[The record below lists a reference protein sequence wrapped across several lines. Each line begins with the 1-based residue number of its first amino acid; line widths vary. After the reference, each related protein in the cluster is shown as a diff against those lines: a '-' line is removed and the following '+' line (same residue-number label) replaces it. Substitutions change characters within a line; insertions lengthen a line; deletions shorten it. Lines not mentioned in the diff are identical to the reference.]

1 MVAKFD
7 YPYKKGVNI
16 TAWVLQ
22 FLVCIILLGAS
33 AWLLWLVDQ
42 SDYDSSL
49 SDYEGLFTAAAGLQI
64 AITLL
69 NIIFNIVE
77 IVLISRKSMPPAL
90 YLSFA
95 CIKTTIWGIIFILN
109 LISLSVISIILSLIL
124 LATSLMQLIYGAI
137 LVHRKR
143 KGTLRGGNYAP
154 AANPQGSLEAG
165 GYGGA
170 PPQPGYYYPPPN
182 ASTEYKPTTDITSS
196 PAPPYGFSAQDTYA
210 PQAHG
215 GSYELDSRVHHS

>member
-22 FLVCIILLGAS
+22 FLVCIILLAAS

-42 SDYDSSL
+42 SDYADSL
-49 SDYEGLFTAAAGLQI
+49 NQYEGLFTAAAGLQI

-77 IVLISRKSMPPAL
+77 IVLIARKSMPPAL

-95 CIKTTIWGIIFILN
+95 CIKTAIWGIIFILN

-143 KGTLRGGNYAP
+143 KGTLRGGSYAP

-170 PPQPGYYYPPPN
+170 PQPGYYYPPPN
-182 ASTEYKPTTDITSS
+182 ASTEYKPTTDISSS
-196 PAPPYGFSAQDTYA
+196 PAPPQYGGFSAQDTYA
-210 PQAHG
+210 PA
-215 GSYELDSRVHHS
+215 GSYELDSRVHHHHS

>member
-1 MVAKFD
+1 MAKFD

-22 FLVCIILLGAS
+22 FLVCVILLAAS
-33 AWLLWLVDQ
+33 AWLLWLVNQ
-42 SDYDSSL
+42 EDYDSAL
-49 SDYEGLFTAAAGLQI
+49 SSYEGLFTAAAGIQI

-69 NIIFNIVE
+69 NIVFNIIE
-77 IVLISRKSMPPAL
+77 IVLIKRKSMPPAL

-109 LISLSVISIILSLIL
+109 LISLSVISIILTLVL

-154 AANPQGSLEAG
+154 AVNPQGNNLEG
-165 GYGGA
+165 GYGA
-170 PPQPGYYYPPPN
+170 PPQQSGYYYPPPN
-182 ASTEYKPTTDITSS
+182 ANTEYKPTTEVTSS
-196 PAPPYGFSAQDTYA
+196 APQYGYA
-210 PQAHG
+210 PQDAHA